1 MRPTVA
7 KDELTQ
13 YVHWASCMLAVQ
25 ESLPSTLGQ
34 TTNSVGSPWKHEN
47 EKIPVERLSN

>member
-25 ESLPSTLGQ
+25 ESLPSTTGQ
-34 TTNSVGSPWKHEN
+34 TTNYVGSPLKHEKDEN
-47 EKIPVERLSN
+47 SG